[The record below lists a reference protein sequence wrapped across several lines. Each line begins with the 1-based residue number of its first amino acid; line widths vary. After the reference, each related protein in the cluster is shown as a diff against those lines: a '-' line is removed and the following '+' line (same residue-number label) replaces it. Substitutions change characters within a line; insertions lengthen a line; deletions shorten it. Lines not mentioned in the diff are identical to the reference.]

1 MGDAT
6 KLAFAVFL
14 ISCSSGGCGRVG
26 GLCIG
31 FIYNQLCRC
40 LLLPLQ
46 SVVKCGGRRM
56 QCNATQLG
64 GRIKGGKSLFS
75 SPSYGFCASSMCVD
89 VHWTC
94 CRWQDGVHVGLL
106 VAHTNAKP
114 APCRLIA
121 TCSID
126 IYVINRLKS
135 NIAWG
140 WYWKLNL

>member
-1 MGDAT
+1 
-6 KLAFAVFL
+6 
-14 ISCSSGGCGRVG
+14 
-26 GLCIG
+26 
-31 FIYNQLCRC
+31 
-40 LLLPLQ
+40 
-46 SVVKCGGRRM
+46 M

-64 GRIKGGKSLFS
+64 GGINRGKSLFS
-75 SPSYGFCASSMCVD
+75 SPSYGFCASSMCG
-89 VHWTC
+89 C
-94 CRWQDGVHVGLL
+94 ALNMLQMARWGSCGVL

-140 WYWKLNL
+140 